1 MRLPLK
7 LPNRSPTI
15 ARGGFYEKKYFIK
28 LIALTI
34 SVTPTAFASE
44 ASNPTQS

>member
-1 MRLPLK
+1 M
-7 LPNRSPTI
+7 
-15 ARGGFYEKKYFIK
+15 KKSI
-28 LIALTI
+28 LLSLLALTI